1 MYANIEGYSI
11 VGRVTGQ
18 AGSGLITKGLIT
30 VVNLAEFHIIG
41 GKRSPSRRFDLRE
54 DQP

>member
-41 GKRSPSRRFDLRE
+41 AQYGGLCRHDG
-54 DQP
+54 